1 MRNKRERQQQV
12 PDTIGQNKPRHSR
25 SEFPKKK
32 KPKFQA
38 ERGKEGG
45 KEVLFT
51 FEGESQKENKALN
64 AAPHTQPS
72 SLSGSKSNPQS
83 QIRQEKRGKRRNP
96 AAFGKPHPRLQQN
109 LGKRKLGWSLPSPQ
123 LGSRRG
129 GGALEDLNGEKR
141 EKIIIITKFGILLAL
156 GERLIPRKI
165 VSSCQI
171 HPLQSFQQLISGFK
185 GSHIKNRSEKNP
197 KPTTFKS
204 QFWAAMRFW
213 GSRFGF

>member
-12 PDTIGQNKPRHSR
+12 PDTIGQNKPCHSR

-51 FEGESQKENKALN
+51 FECESQKENKALN

-96 AAFGKPHPRLQQN
+96 AAFGKPHPRLN
-109 LGKRKLGWSLPSPQ
+109 TLGCSRIWGR
-123 LGSRRG
+123 GSWAGPFRPHSSGAG
-129 GGALEDLNGEKR
+129 GVA
-141 EKIIIITKFGILLAL
+141 
-156 GERLIPRKI
+156 
-165 VSSCQI
+165 
-171 HPLQSFQQLISGFK
+171 
-185 GSHIKNRSEKNP
+185 
-197 KPTTFKS
+197 
-204 QFWAAMRFW
+204 QFWKI
-213 GSRFGF
+213 

>member
-12 PDTIGQNKPRHSR
+12 PDTIGQNKPCHSR
-25 SEFPKKK
+25 SEFPKK

-51 FEGESQKENKALN
+51 FEGESQKENKALK

-96 AAFGKPHPRLQQN
+96 ATFGKPHPRLQQN

-123 LGSRRG
+123 LGSHRG
-129 GGALEDLNGEKR
+129 GGVLEDLNREKR
-141 EKIIIITKFGILLAL
+141 EKNNNNNEIWDTPCPWREAYPKENRELMSDAPSSIL
-156 GERLIPRKI
+156 P
-165 VSSCQI
+165 
-171 HPLQSFQQLISGFK
+171 
-185 GSHIKNRSEKNP
+185 
-197 KPTTFKS
+197 
-204 QFWAAMRFW
+204 AADFRV
-213 GSRFGF
+213 

>member
-12 PDTIGQNKPRHSR
+12 PDTIGQNKPCHSR
-25 SEFPKKK
+25 SEFPKK

-51 FEGESQKENKALN
+51 FECESQKENKALN
-64 AAPHTQPS
+64 AAPHTQPR

-129 GGALEDLNGEKR
+129 GGVLEDLNGEKR
-141 EKIIIITKFGILLAL
+141 GKIIIIMKFGILLVL

-165 VSSCQI
+165 VTSCQM
-171 HPLQSFQQLISGFK
+171 HPLQSSQQLISGFK
-185 GSHIKNRSEKNP
+185 GSHIKNRSKK
-197 KPTTFKS
+197 KPQTDNI
-204 QFWAAMRFW
+204 
-213 GSRFGF
+213 